1 MRMCEVDDYYS
12 RVNSIP
18 LNVKF
23 KDMRWDGKEIKK
35 FKRLDFGR
43 ERFADLQELLAL
55 AQKAEPAA
63 VRDVIGY
70 LRFHLKKD
78 S

>member
-1 MRMCEVDDYYS
+1 MRMCKIDD
-12 RVNSIP
+12 SIP
-18 LNVKF
+18 FNVKY
-23 KDMRWDGKEIKK
+23 KDMRWDGKEIKEL
-35 FKRLDFGR
+35 KRLDFGR

-55 AQKAEPAA
+55 AQKAEPAV

-70 LRFHLKKD
+70 LRFHLKKA